1 MAGKFPKRQ
10 FHIQI
15 KRRNAK
21 NQLNFDNLN
30 MISKNRYSDIKLLKP
45 KNKPLLIKPPTE
57 SWNILSPIQSI
68 ASTDI
73 KSKFDFKTLTE
84 FPIILDSLSVA
95 SSRLDSKFDGL
106 TYRQYS
112 DVNFLSTQCF
122 SPIPKTS
129 RKNNIFR
136 YVLFTHFP

>member
-57 SWNILSPIQSI
+57 S
-68 ASTDI
+68 
-73 KSKFDFKTLTE
+73 
-84 FPIILDSLSVA
+84 
-95 SSRLDSKFDGL
+95 
-106 TYRQYS
+106 
-112 DVNFLSTQCF
+112 
-122 SPIPKTS
+122 
-129 RKNNIFR
+129 
-136 YVLFTHFP
+136 